1 MLKKT
6 ILILFLSI
14 FLLSSGCSD
23 STEDLAGSV
32 EEVATAAAEVSGA
45 IEEIENEL
53 NELEEIGE
61 SVDTVLSDV
70 DDIEEN
76 ADGNTAGD
84 TNEETP
90 VISNP
95 SSDGEDLR
103 IGAFNI
109 QVFGVTKASK
119 PDVMLVLADIVRTYD
134 IIAIQEI
141 RDSSQTAL
149 PDLVNLVNSDGSQYD
164 YVVSERLGRTSSKE
178 QYAYIYDTTT
188 VAVTGI
194 PETYPEPEGTDPFH
208 RQPYISSFS
217 AVGGDYDAVLMVI
230 HTDPDEATEEIN
242 ALDDVLEYAQMS
254 YPDEGDFVIMGDFNA
269 DGNYFDEDSSS
280 DLDSYFWLIDD
291 SIDTTTKSTDYTYDR
306 IVMTDTSDIVG
317 DSGVFRYDLE
327 YGLSEE
333 MTVAVSDHYPV
344 YMEVRCDGDSDL

>member
-1 MLKKT
+1 MLQKT
-6 ILILFLSI
+6 ILILFLAI
-14 FLLSSGCSD
+14 FLVSSGCTD

-32 EEVATAAAEVSGA
+32 DEIATAAAEVSGA
-45 IEEIENEL
+45 IEEIESEL
-53 NELEEIGE
+53 NDLDKVNEPVVSIP
-61 SVDTVLSDV
+61 SDI
-70 DDIEEN
+70 DDMDN
-76 ADGNTAGD
+76 VGD
-84 TNEETP
+84 TTATP
-90 VISNP
+90 EFEGSA
-95 SSDGEDLR
+95 SDAKDLR

-149 PDLVNLVNSDGSQYD
+149 PELVDLVNSDGSQYN

-178 QYAYIYDTTT
+178 QYAYIYDSTT
-188 VAVTGI
+188 VAVTGT

-208 RQPYISSFS
+208 RQPYISSFD
-217 AVGGDYDAVLMVI
+217 AVEGDYDVVLMVI

-242 ALDDVLEYAQMS
+242 ALDDVLEYAQRS

-280 DLDSYFWLIDD
+280 DIDGYFWLIDN
-291 SIDTTTKSTDYTYDR
+291 SLDTTTKSTDYTYDR
-306 IVMTDTSDIVG
+306 IVLTDASDLSG
-317 DSGVFRYDLE
+317 ENGVFRYDLE

-344 YMEVRCDGDSDL
+344 YMEVSSYGDSDL

>member
-14 FLLSSGCSD
+14 FLLSSGCTD
-23 STEDLAGSV
+23 PTEDLAGSV

-45 IEEIENEL
+45 IEEIESEL
-53 NELEEIGE
+53 NEPVQTSEHVE
-61 SVDTVLSDV
+61 TVV
-70 DDIEEN
+70 
-76 ADGNTAGD
+76 
-84 TNEETP
+84 
-90 VISNP
+90 
-95 SSDGEDLR
+95 SDGEDLR

-149 PDLVNLVNSDGSQYD
+149 PELVDLVNSDGSQYD

-188 VAVTGI
+188 VAVTGT

-217 AVGGDYDAVLMVI
+217 AVGGDYDVVLMVI

-280 DLDSYFWLIDD
+280 DLDEYFWLIDD

-317 DSGVFRYDLE
+317 NHGVFRYDLE

-344 YMEVRCDGDSDL
+344 YMEVRCDGDCDL